1 MQFSTALRLIKIVRL
16 HNKFMPY
23 PPELLRHQ
31 LFAASASV
39 LLVVVG
45 VFAIVQGDRT
55 DADFANGLMA
65 LGAFFVLVG
74 IPMTYL
80 TTAWYRRA
88 ANLVAAGQKTP
99 ATMKLIVE
107 RDFDSTSLYAE
118 VALEGAIKYESARVA
133 VLVPTWEYQSTVGMV
148 SPVMVYIESS
158 SALIKAV
165 STSRGMLW
173 CIPHNVPLK
182 QLGAV

>member
-1 MQFSTALRLIKIVRL
+1 MT
-16 HNKFMPY
+16 Y

-31 LFAASASV
+31 LFAVSASV

-45 VFAIVQGDRT
+45 VFSIIHGYRT
-55 DADFANGLMA
+55 DADLSDYLTVF
-65 LGAFFVLVG
+65 GAFFVLIG
-74 IPMTYL
+74 ISMGYL

-99 ATMKLIVE
+99 ATMKLVIE
-107 RDFDSTSLYAE
+107 RDSDSTTLYAE
-118 VALEGAIKYESARVA
+118 VAFEAGINYESARVA
-133 VLVPTWEYQSTVGMV
+133 VLTPAWEYQSTVGV
-148 SPVMVYIESS
+148 AIPVMVYIESNS
-158 SALIKAV
+158 SMMKAV

-182 QLGAV
+182 QLGAA

>member
-1 MQFSTALRLIKIVRL
+1 MT
-16 HNKFMPY
+16 Y

-31 LFAASASV
+31 LFTVSASV

-45 VFAIVQGDRT
+45 VFAIVHGYRT
-55 DADFANGLMA
+55 DADFSNGFMA
-65 LGAFFVLVG
+65 FGAFFVLVG
-74 IPMTYL
+74 IPMAHL

-99 ATMKLIVE
+99 ATMKLVVE
-107 RDFDSTSLYAE
+107 RDSDSTTLYAE
-118 VALEGAIKYESARVA
+118 VALEGGIKYESARVA
-133 VLVPTWEYQSTVGMV
+133 VLTPAWEYQSTVGMAI
-148 SPVMVYIESS
+148 PVMVYIESS
-158 SALIKAV
+158 SSLIKAV

-182 QLGAV
+182 QLGAA

>member
-1 MQFSTALRLIKIVRL
+1 
-16 HNKFMPY
+16 MPY
-23 PPELLRHQ
+23 PRELLRHQ

-45 VFAIVQGDRT
+45 IFAIVHGYRS

-65 LGAFFVLVG
+65 FGAFFVLVG
-74 IPMTYL
+74 IPMAYL
-80 TTAWYRRA
+80 TTAWYGQA
-88 ANLVAAGQKTP
+88 AKLVVAGQKTP
-99 ATMKLIVE
+99 ATMKLIVD
-107 RDFDSTSLYAE
+107 RDSDSTSLYAE

-133 VLVPTWEYQSTVGMV
+133 VLAPSWEYQSTVGIS

-158 SALIKAV
+158 SSLIKAV

-173 CIPHNVPLK
+173 CIPHNLPLK
-182 QLGAV
+182 LLGTAQPQRKAR